1 MNNLALCLANQG
13 MFDESLDT
21 LRQALVMAPD
31 KQEVEVR
38 ARACDLRE
46 RIGEIYGEIGDG
58 SPALEVE
65 PMGIWRLPGQTPALL
80 ARFGRR
86 DGHEESRRRA

>member
-1 MNNLALCLANQG
+1 V
-13 MFDESLDT
+13 DT
-21 LRQALVMAPD
+21 ASWVLLTPD

-38 ARACDLRE
+38 ARARDLRE

-65 PMGIWRLPGQTPALL
+65 SMGIWRLPGQSAALI
-80 ARFGRR
+80 ARFGHR
-86 DGHEESRRRA
+86 DDRANLRRRA